1 MARLKTQGKVI
12 IGAGIVLFGMTIAYF
27 TGLLEPK
34 NGTANNE
41 SVVVS
46 SEASIEQPVGTN
58 ENPLKVSIV
67 SFHGYAPALVA
78 NGNSLTTTSQSIFGR
93 LGVNVEFVIQD
104 DIPTLSTIFEANTAH
119 CAWRTS
125 DFWAQEQPNLRNSG
139 HDGRAIMVVD
149 NTQGADAVIA
159 RDPSIRRI
167 EDLVGKRVALLQYT
181 PSHGMLLDAIDNSSL
196 SARAKAQ
203 IQMVFINVD
212 EGTAG
217 VRAAF
222 ESGQVD
228 AAVLWDPDLALAL
241 RTSGSHVVYSTQV
254 ATNLI
259 YDIIVCDSRVLNNQ
273 ANHAAIQSFV
283 SGWFAGVA
291 QAESNKETAV
301 SALVQ
306 TEEFFQLLS
315 RERGNAFIT
324 SLFDN
329 LVWTG
334 LDDNL
339 RILGL
344 VGGTNYYES
353 VYRRFDRIYRAA
365 GTLANPNSPVIP
377 PAESFDYRFVTALS
391 AEHPEARTSAQAPQF
406 TFSAEAAA
414 QAETQT
420 PVLTRP
426 VMIPFESG
434 MSDITREA
442 RDVIDTELAPLL
454 DTLGSAYFEVSG
466 NTDSTG
472 TAAINNALSLQ
483 RANSVVSYL
492 VSQWNFPRER
502 FVIKGNGSRLP
513 LCNEASPETTLAE
526 CRARN
531 RATRI
536 AVLRR

>member
-1 MARLKTQGKVI
+1 MARIKTQGKVI
-12 IGAGIVLFGMTIAYF
+12 IAAAFVAVGLGIAYASGVLDGNHN
-27 TGLLEPK
+27 TASSTATAASA
-34 NGTANNE
+34 TAN
-41 SVVVS
+41 V
-46 SEASIEQPVGTN
+46 AQPVGTSA
-58 ENPLKVSIV
+58 NPLKVSIV

-78 NGNSLTTTSQSIFGR
+78 NGNSLTTRPNSIYQR

-104 DIPTLSTIFEANTAH
+104 DIPTLTTIFEAGSAH

-139 HDGRAIMVVD
+139 HDARAIMVVD

-222 ESGQVD
+222 ESGSVD

-241 RTSGSHVVYSTQV
+241 RAQGAHVVYSTQV

-259 YDIIVCDSRVLNNQ
+259 YDIIVCDSRVLSNA
-273 ANHAAIQSFV
+273 ANRGAIQNFV
-283 SGWFAGVA
+283 GGWFEGVTQSRA
-291 QAESNKETAV
+291 HKDNAV
-301 SALVQ
+301 SALVH

-315 RERGNAFIT
+315 HDRGDAFIK

-334 LDDNL
+334 LDDNM

-365 GTLANPNSPVIP
+365 GTLANPSSPVIS
-377 PAESFDYRFVTALS
+377 PADSFDYRFVTALS
-391 AEHPEARTSAQAPQF
+391 ADHPEARTAAQVPQF
-406 TFSAEAAA
+406 TFNAEQAATAEANA
-414 QAETQT
+414 

-434 MSDITREA
+434 QSEITRDA
-442 RDVIDTELAPLL
+442 REVIDTEVAPLL

-472 TAAINNALSLQ
+472 TAAVNNALSLE
-483 RANSVVSYL
+483 RANAVVSYL
-492 VSQWNFPRER
+492 VSQWSFPRER
-502 FVIKGNGSRLP
+502 FVVKGNGSRIP
-513 LCNEASPETTLAE
+513 LCNEATPETTLAD
-526 CRARN
+526 CRMRN

-536 AVLRR
+536 AVLQR